1 MAPPTK
7 TGDIDDLTLP
17 FGQIEYVKGLAST
30 GTKVILVLFEGR
42 PRILTDLPENVVL
55 NGMLSCEQGGKA
67 IAEIIYGDVNSS
79 GRMPIT

>member
-1 MAPPTK
+1 
-7 TGDIDDLTLP
+7 
-17 FGQIEYVKGLAST
+17 
-30 GTKVILVLFEGR
+30 VILVLFEGR